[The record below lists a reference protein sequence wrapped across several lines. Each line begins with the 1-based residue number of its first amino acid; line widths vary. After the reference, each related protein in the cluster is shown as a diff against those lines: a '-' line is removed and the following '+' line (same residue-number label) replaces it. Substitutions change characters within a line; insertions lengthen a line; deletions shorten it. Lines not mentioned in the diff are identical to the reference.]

1 MSARLAVRK
10 CVQSDTDKKQ
20 KKRLDEESLDEEKC
34 FMLKGMVWTLGFV
47 TLCADILHAQ
57 LYDTVIG
64 KAPKSIICPCLM
76 LF

>member
-34 FMLKGMVWTLGFV
+34 FMLEGMVWTLGFV
-47 TLCADILHAQ
+47 TLGFVLKVSK
-57 LYDTVIG
+57 L
-64 KAPKSIICPCLM
+64 PWICRGESLK
-76 LF
+76 